1 MEDMQ
6 EAAPLPSA
14 GILVARLRGSSLAV
28 NEEKQAS
35 KTPDEWLG
43 GHKSI
48 PLHPAAITSP

>member
-28 NEEKQAS
+28 NEEK
-35 KTPDEWLG
+35 TPDEWLG
-43 GHKSI
+43 GQKSI